1 MMNKIQYKK
10 ILDVDWALRASELRA
25 KSKWDD
31 VVCYGKDDLLYQL
44 AHEQVKELRE
54 AQKSLKEMADML
66 RKNDQLQYSE

>member
-1 MMNKIQYKK
+1 MV
-10 ILDVDWALRASELRA
+10 L
-25 KSKWDD
+25 
-31 VVCYGKDDLLYQL
+31 VCYGKDDLLYQL